1 MSPRTVS
8 PVGGPAGMGTS
19 LRARS
24 FVLGVMVASLT
35 WAIIIYLYFSL
46 TEDLTPSFQYQ
57 QNINPRG
64 PEGPQGLHGRYSR
77 IREIEG
83 HSELRKAKEQTYI
96 QPVDDVVKN
105 EINKYNV
112 KNRIMETKKKK
123 YENSDNFRKNEIK
136 TADDNKVENVK
147 QNDATKPEEG
157 AAEEGF
163 LAELG
168 LVKTHE
174 DQEEKEKGYRLHAF
188 NTLISTRL
196 SLHRPIPD
204 TRNKRCMDINYPL
217 QLPAASIVICFY
229 REDHSALLR
238 TIHSI
243 LDRTP
248 SHLLREILLIDD
260 TNNENYHAEVLDE
273 IAGISKKISVLQT
286 PQREGLIRARVF
298 GARHASGE
306 VLVFLDSHVEVNVG
320 WLEPLLARVSENR
333 NHVVTPIIDVI
344 SPDTFQYTASPLV
357 RGGFNWGLHFK
368 WDTIPSIYF
377 ADKSNFV
384 KPIKSPTMAG
394 GLFAMNRNYFKELGE
409 YDEGMDVWGG
419 ENLEMSFRI
428 WMCGGELEII
438 PCSRV
443 GHIFRRRRP
452 YGGPGGQDSL
462 LRNSLR
468 VAHVWMDEYKEHFF
482 KIRPGAERVEYGNV
496 SERIK
501 LRKDLRCKP
510 FSWYLSTV
518 YPELGSPG
526 EESKG
531 RKNGKDQP
539 MLGVR
544 QFQPWNKRTRN
555 YIHKWQIRLTG
566 SNLCV
571 ESEEDVSKKGS
582 KLVLSKC
589 SEWNRQIFYQTDR
602 NELVLAQLLCLEASE
617 HRPRMGKCHEMGASQ
632 EWRINNQMGIAL
644 YNIAVGLCLSA
655 QEEKLG
661 ASVNMAMCSTPK
673 LATWD
678 LVDIL

>member
-1 MSPRTVS
+1 
-8 PVGGPAGMGTS
+8 MGSS

-46 TEDLTPSFQYQ
+46 AQESTLSSQYQ
-57 QNINPRG
+57 RSSNPRG
-64 PEGPQGLHGRYSR
+64 PEGPHELHVRQSG

-83 HSELRKAKEQTYI
+83 RSELRPARGKKYMQQSNNELSNKI
-96 QPVDDVVKN
+96 VRKN
-105 EINKYNV
+105 SVNTG
-112 KNRIMETKKKK
+112 NRIIDRRK
-123 YENSDNFRKNEIK
+123 YKNSDNFRKNEIDRK
-136 TADDNKVENVK
+136 GSKQIVNIEQNEIVDNEVSADQSV
-147 QNDATKPEEG
+147 
-157 AAEEGF
+157 

-168 LVKTHE
+168 LVKTRQ

-204 TRNKRCMDINYPL
+204 TRNNRCKDIEYPS
-217 QLPAASIVICFY
+217 QLPSASIVICFF

-238 TIHSI
+238 TVHSI

-248 SHLLREILLIDD
+248 SHLLHEILLIDD
-260 TNNENYHAEVLDE
+260 TNEEKYHAEVLDE
-273 IAGISKKISVLQT
+273 MKGISNKVCVLKT

-298 GARHASGE
+298 GARHATGQ

-320 WLEPLLARVSENR
+320 WMEPLLARVSEHH

-344 SPDTFQYTASPLV
+344 SPDTFQYSASPLV

-368 WDTIPSIYF
+368 WDTIPALYF

-384 KPIKSPTMAG
+384 KPIRSPTMAG
-394 GLFAMNRNYFKELGE
+394 GLFAMDRNYFKELGE
-409 YDEGMDVWGG
+409 YDTGMDVWGG

-468 VAHVWMDEYKEHFF
+468 VAHVWLDDYKEHFF
-482 KIRPGAERVEYGNV
+482 KIRPGAERVDYGNV
-496 SERIK
+496 SERVM
-501 LRKDLRCKP
+501 LRKDLECKS
-510 FSWYLSTV
+510 FSWYLDTV
-518 YPELGSPG
+518 YPELGPPG
-526 EESKG
+526 EENRSKG
-531 RKNGKDQP
+531 KGMEQP
-539 MLGVR
+539 ALGVR
-544 QFQPWNKRTRN
+544 QFQPWNKRSRN
-555 YIHKWQIRLTG
+555 YTHKWQLRLTG

-571 ESEEDVSKKGS
+571 ESEDDVSVKGS
-582 KLVLSKC
+582 KLVLSQC

-602 NELVLAQLLCLEASE
+602 NELVLSQLLCLEASE
-617 HRPRMGKCHEMGASQ
+617 HQPRMGKCHEMGGSQ
-632 EWRINNQMGIAL
+632 EWKINNQMGVAL

-655 QEEKLG
+655 REEKVG
-661 ASVNMAMCSTPK
+661 ASITMAMCSTPK

-678 LVDIL
+678 LVDVL